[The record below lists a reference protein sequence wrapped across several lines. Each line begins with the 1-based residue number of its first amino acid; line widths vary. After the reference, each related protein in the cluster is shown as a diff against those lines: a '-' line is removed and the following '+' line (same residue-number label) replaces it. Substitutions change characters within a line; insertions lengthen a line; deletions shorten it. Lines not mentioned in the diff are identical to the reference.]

1 MHAWTKSGNP
11 IEHPKPWG
19 VYGAFSTLRI
29 TGDSKIL
36 FQKDHFERIYNTAQY
51 LELPWVP
58 EPDELNSRIQTTL
71 PQPSTDHDHLLRI
84 CIFEDIL
91 GLSYRPALSDGNPVE
106 GWLLSYRRPDPS
118 VKCTAEKDLYGTL
131 HELEIEKE
139 DWIIHDPKDNEL
151 RETAT
156 SNLLF
161 VRDGKLMIPENKILQ
176 GITVQKILPLLHE
189 KFPISRGIPKDQ
201 EVSEFDEILLCGT
214 GRGVAPL
221 IGLPELGWSSS
232 GDSIF
237 SEIRSIYETL
247 VGSDDAKI

>member
-1 MHAWTKSGNP
+1 
-11 IEHPKPWG
+11 
-19 VYGAFSTLRI
+19 
-29 TGDSKIL
+29 
-36 FQKDHFERIYNTAQY
+36 
-51 LELPWVP
+51 
-58 EPDELNSRIQTTL
+58 
-71 PQPSTDHDHLLRI
+71 
-84 CIFEDIL
+84 
-91 GLSYRPALSDGNPVE
+91 VE
-106 GWLLSYRRPDPS
+106 GWLLSYRRPDPT

-131 HELEIEKE
+131 HELELEKE

-176 GITVQKILPLLHE
+176 GITLQKILPLLHE
-189 KFPISRGIPKDQ
+189 KFSISRGIPKDQ